1 MAEDDLFY
9 ESQTIK
15 DMPVSDNL
23 DNDIQDEN
31 IGQEQ
36 TNNEIDADFDEFD
49 SEEFQSTIFG
59 DLQSIE
65 DNLLKGT
72 TDSSKTIV
80 NENFSASL
88 FSDIGQEEEDDGFFR
103 LSDGFEKSG
112 FSTDDPFGVLG
123 SEEDQAFPS
132 AVNMEFDVEES
143 APIGAMDADGADE
156 LPEDNDEELDKP
168 EFLKKKNLPNLKI
181 FGLKK

>member
-15 DMPVSDNL
+15 DMPVSENL

-88 FSDIGQEEEDDGFFR
+88 FGIFYWRKKTMD
-103 LSDGFEKSG
+103 
-112 FSTDDPFGVLG
+112 FSPLG
-123 SEEDQAFPS
+123 W
-132 AVNMEFDVEES
+132 
-143 APIGAMDADGADE
+143 I
-156 LPEDNDEELDKP
+156 
-168 EFLKKKNLPNLKI
+168 
-181 FGLKK
+181 